1 MERVPIQKDPFIR
14 SSDISRFKKPK
25 GERKYNAIVK
35 FQSSA
40 QNLMDGNKLP
50 GPREEAALPPKGEI
64 GIGGEITPIGP
75 AYTKQTLEMIKG
87 CLDVA
92 GKNLEDSLVSEYLVK
107 VFGEEQANQILQE
120 RSSFQQQLTEQYSR
134 IINPKDTEIT
144 TQ

>member
-1 MERVPIQKDPFIR
+1 MEKVPIQKDPFIR
-14 SSDISRFKKPK
+14 LSDNSRFKKSK
-25 GERKYNAIVK
+25 GERKYNTIVK

-40 QNLMDGNKLP
+40 QNLMNGNKLP
-50 GPREEAALPPKGEI
+50 VPKEEAALPPKSEI
-64 GIGGEITPIGP
+64 DTERELIPIGP

-120 RSSFQQQLTEQYSR
+120 ISSMQQQLAEQYRR
-134 IINPKDTEIT
+134 IINPKDSELT
-144 TQ
+144 TK